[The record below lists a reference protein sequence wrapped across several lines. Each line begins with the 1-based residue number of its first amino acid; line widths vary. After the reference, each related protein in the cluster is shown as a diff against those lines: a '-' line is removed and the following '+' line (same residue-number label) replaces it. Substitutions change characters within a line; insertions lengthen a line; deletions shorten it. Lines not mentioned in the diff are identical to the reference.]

1 MTESALMIKLIQYI
15 LPNNRYNNI
24 LMESNIFGNFGI
36 SINEDDIEKINSI
49 ESQFETT
56 NNININL
63 RAFQKNKN

>member
-1 MTESALMIKLIQYI
+1 
-15 LPNNRYNNI
+15 
-24 LMESNIFGNFGI
+24 MESNIFGNFGI
-36 SINEDDIEKINSI
+36 SINEDDIEEINSI